1 LPPAALSTASVDI
14 PQQGDVK
21 KLGKT
26 EATRA
31 LPVLGEPDERGS
43 TEETANYVHNGSF
56 FVD

>member
-1 LPPAALSTASVDI
+1 VDI

-56 FVD
+56 FGD